1 MSVDPSAGEPGAPKD
16 GWSGRRV
23 TVAVLSALLV
33 GGFIAL
39 LVVGLTA
46 RGVDTSIDSAIAKG
60 ELKEAPELTLP
71 VLAYGGA
78 VGKREGE
85 MLSLSELR
93 GRPVV
98 LNFWASWCDPCKREA
113 PILEGAWRAGR
124 SQGAVVLGL
133 DVQDL
138 SDNAKAFIE
147 KYGQTYP
154 HVRDKT
160 DDTYRAYGLTG
171 VPETFFI
178 DRQGRVRVHWIGEI
192 NAEQV
197 ADGLKII
204 LAPTAR

>member
-1 MSVDPSAGEPGAPKD
+1 MPTDPPSGEPGPPK
-16 GWSGRRV
+16 GAWPARRIV
-23 TVAVLSALLV
+23 VAALAALLV

-60 ELKEAPELTLP
+60 DLEEAPEFTLS
-71 VLAYGGA
+71 VLAYGDA
-78 VGKREGE
+78 VGKREGQ

-124 SQGAVVLGL
+124 SQGAVVLGV

-138 SDNAKAFIE
+138 SGNAKAFIE

-178 DRQGRVRVHWIGEI
+178 DRRGRVRVHWIGEI
-192 NAEQV
+192 NTEQV
-197 ADGLKII
+197 AEGLKII

>member
-1 MSVDPSAGEPGAPKD
+1 MPTDSPSGEPSPPQGSWPA
-16 GWSGRRV
+16 RRIA
-23 TVAVLSALLV
+23 VAALAALLV

-60 ELKEAPELTLP
+60 QLKAAPEFTLP
-71 VLAYGGA
+71 VLAYGNA
-78 VGKREGE
+78 VGKQDGE
-85 MLSLSELR
+85 TLSLSELR

-124 SQGAVVLGL
+124 SQSAVVLGL
-133 DVQDL
+133 DIQDL
-138 SDNAKAFIE
+138 SENAKAFIE

-154 HVRDKT
+154 QVRDKT

>member
-1 MSVDPSAGEPGAPKD
+1 MSADPSAGEPGAPKD
-16 GWSGRRV
+16 GWSARRL
-23 TVAVLSALLV
+23 TVAVLSALVV

-46 RGVDTSIDSAIAKG
+46 GKVNTSIDSAIAKG
-60 ELKEAPELTLP
+60 ELKEAPEFTLP
-71 VLAYGGA
+71 VLAYGA
-78 VGKREGE
+78 TIGKREGE

-124 SQGAVVLGL
+124 KRGAVVLGI

-138 SDNAKAFIE
+138 SGNAKKFIAE
-147 KYGQTYP
+147 YGQTYP

-160 DDTYRAYGLTG
+160 DDTYRDYGLTG

-178 DRQGRVRVHWIGEI
+178 DRAGRVRVHWVGEI

-197 ADGLKII
+197 AAGLKVI
-204 LAPTAR
+204 LAPAAR

>member
-1 MSVDPSAGEPGAPKD
+1 MPGDPTAREPDAPKD
-16 GWSGRRV
+16 GWSRRRV
-23 TVAVLSALLV
+23 VVAVTSALLV

-60 ELKEAPELTLP
+60 ELKEAPDFTLP
-71 VLAYGGA
+71 VLAYGDA
-78 VGKREGE
+78 VGKQEGE
-85 MLSLSELR
+85 VLSLSELR

-138 SDNAKAFIE
+138 SGNAKAFIE

-178 DRQGRVRVHWIGEI
+178 DRAGRVRVHWVGEI

-197 ADGLKII
+197 TQGLELI

>member
-1 MSVDPSAGEPGAPKD
+1 MPADPAAREPEAPKD
-16 GWSGRRV
+16 GWSRRRV
-23 TVAVLSALLV
+23 IVAVLSALLV

-39 LVVGLTA
+39 MVFGLTA
-46 RGVDTSIDSAIAKG
+46 GKVDTSIDSAIAKG
-60 ELKEAPELTLP
+60 ELKESPDFTLP
-71 VLAYGGA
+71 VLAYGAA

-124 SQGAVVLGL
+124 AQGAVVLGV

-138 SDNAKAFIE
+138 SDNAKAFIDE
-147 KYGQTYP
+147 YGQTYP

-160 DDTYRAYGLTG
+160 DDTYREYGLTG

-178 DRQGRVRVHWIGEI
+178 DRAGRVRVHWVGEI

-197 ADGLKII
+197 AEGLKII
-204 LAPTAR
+204 LTPAEK